1 MHCFSDLVYF
11 AMTSGKGVIRLEWD
25 TFQSNIAE
33 QYQSLRGAQDFT
45 DVTLVCKDFTKTDTH
60 RIILAAGSTFFNG
73 VLGGDQVKDHPHPM
87 IFLPGVTRATL
98 VPLLD
103 FFYSGEA
110 TVAQEDLQD
119 FLILSRS
126 LGVKGLIQT
135 EDDGLDSSGGQKEHK
150 ILPSKNKAQ
159 NKLSLRAKSA
169 EEGQRLKE
177 EMLEETD
184 FAEETT
190 EDDLFVT
197 LNGVSTCKVCELA
210 IDNKSELSG
219 HMKQHREE
227 MQNEDFVSGRKKK
240 RKTSKAWKF
249 FTSNDSLSASCT
261 ICDVEIKTS
270 GGTTSSLHNHLKGK
284 HKLEYSL
291 IELNCSSEQL

>member
-1 MHCFSDLVYF
+1 M
-11 AMTSGKGVIRLEWD
+11 ASGKGVIRLEWD
-25 TFQSNIAE
+25 TFQANIAE
-33 QYQSLRGAQDFT
+33 QYQNLRGAQDFT
-45 DVTLVCKDFTKTDTH
+45 DVTLVCKDFSKMDAH

-73 VLGGDQVKDHPHPM
+73 ILGGDQAKGHPHPM

-135 EDDGLDSSGGQKEHK
+135 EDDGLDSSGGQKEHR
-150 ILPSKNKAQ
+150 ILPSKNKVQ
-159 NKLSLRAKSA
+159 NKLIFGANSS
-169 EEGQRLKE
+169 EEDQRLKE
-177 EMLEETD
+177 ETLEETNL
-184 FAEETT
+184 AEETT
-190 EDDLFVT
+190 EDYLYVT

-219 HMKQHREE
+219 HMKQHREG

-249 FTSNDSLSASCT
+249 FTSNDKLSASCN
-261 ICDVEIKTS
+261 ICNVEIKTC
-270 GGTTSSLHNHLKGK
+270 GGVTTSLHNHLKGK
-284 HKLEYSL
+284 HKLEYSSD
-291 IELNCSSEQL
+291 EGGAEK